1 VQVTN
6 FKKMAACQY
15 HEIRASIMSEQPPI
29 TRHPTWDAEV
39 RALFSEPYW
48 TTIDSDP
55 KSIGAH
61 WISQMREYS
70 PSRPAHMH
78 LDLSSIKSVQQ
89 NILTIYQHLR
99 SRSMPITKNQNHYWP
114 DEALETLRLWANQ
127 GFRCSFADPIQY
139 QELIKAPN
147 HTQINTRV
155 RKDIFS
161 LSPSEIQAYREKL
174 DDVLQVGTKNSK
186 WQELGLLRAF

>member
-1 VQVTN
+1 
-6 FKKMAACQY
+6 
-15 HEIRASIMSEQPPI
+15 
-29 TRHPTWDAEV
+29 
-39 RALFSEPYW
+39 
-48 TTIDSDP
+48 
-55 KSIGAH
+55 
-61 WISQMREYS
+61 
-70 PSRPAHMH
+70 MH
-78 LDLSSIKSVQQ
+78 LDLSSVESVQQ
-89 NILTIYQHLR
+89 NIIIIYQHLR

-127 GFRCSFADPIQY
+127 GFRRSFADPIQY

-174 DDVLQVGTKNSK
+174 DDVLQVGMKDSK
-186 WQELGLLRAF
+186 WQELGLLRAY

>member
-1 VQVTN
+1 
-6 FKKMAACQY
+6 MAACQY
-15 HEIRASIMSEQPPI
+15 HEVRASTQSEQPPI

-48 TTIDSDP
+48 TAIDSDP

-78 LDLSSIKSVQQ
+78 LDLSSMESVQQ

-127 GFRCSFADPIQY
+127 GFRRSFADPIQY
-139 QELIKAPN
+139 QEQIKAPN
-147 HTQINTRV
+147 RTQINRRV

-174 DDVLQVGTKNSK
+174 DDVLQVGRKNSK